1 LPSISKRGNSY
12 RIAVS
17 MGYGA
22 DGRQIRKTTTFT
34 PPEGVT
40 PGKAEK
46 LALAYAYQYEQRCRG
61 MTSMQENIRFSELLD
76 WYNQQVAPNRLKE
89 NTQNENKKLLETYV
103 LPCIGGM
110 KLKDISTSTIDSLFA
125 QLMKGGR
132 KTELCRLRDPALIPP
147 GSGEATARR
156 AGLSPYTVRTAAAG
170 GTVNKTSAGKI
181 ADALGK
187 PLGAVFTT
195 EKHDSRLS
203 PGTVLRIRTAL
214 SPIFSA
220 AVKKEII
227 TRNPVAN
234 ATSPR
239 AEKREREFLNAEQ
252 CRRLLALLP
261 EMPNQQ
267 NARAIQT
274 LLLTGMRV
282 GELLSLHW
290 ADVDLDGGF
299 LSIRYNLYRTDGEY
313 KLSTPK
319 TRSSARVIAVPRQ
332 VVDTLRAQKLWQ
344 DDRKMRLG
352 RKWVDRGCV
361 FSGEYGEYM
370 SRNYLNATMKKFLAE
385 HDFPAIHVH
394 DLRHANASLLIN
406 MGVPVK
412 VVSEHLGHSNTFIT
426 ENTYAHV
433 FDESKVKAADAITR
447 ALSNVASDPKQ
458 NTRPPK

>member
-1 LPSISKRGNSY
+1 MPSISKRGNSF

-17 MGYGA
+17 LGYGA

-46 LALAYAYQYEQRCRG
+46 LALAYAYQFEQRCRG
-61 MTSMQENIRFSELLD
+61 MTNMQENMRFSELLD
-76 WYNQQVAPNRLKE
+76 WYNGQIAPNRLKE
-89 NTQNENKKLLETYV
+89 NTLHENRKLLETYV
-103 LPCIGGM
+103 LPAIGGL
-110 KLKDISTSTIDSLFA
+110 KLKDITTSTIDSMFA
-125 QLMKGGR
+125 QLMKSGR
-132 KTELCRLRDPALIPP
+132 RTELCRLRDPSLIPP
-147 GSGEATARR
+147 GAGDSTARL
-156 AGLSPYTVRTAAAG
+156 AGLSPDTVRTAAAG
-170 GTVNKTSAGKI
+170 DTVNRTSAEKI
-181 ADALGK
+181 AEALGR
-187 PLGAVFTT
+187 PLAAVFTV
-195 EKHDSRLS
+195 EKHDRSLEA
-203 PGTVLRIRTAL
+203 GTVLRIRTAL
-214 SPIFSA
+214 SPVFSA

-239 AEKREREFLNAEQ
+239 GEKKEREFLNAEQ
-252 CRRLLALLP
+252 CRRLLELLTQ
-261 EMPNQQ
+261 MPNQQ
-267 NARAIQT
+267 NARAVET

-290 ADVDLDGGF
+290 DDVDLEGGF
-299 LSIRYNLYRTDGEY
+299 LNIRYNLYRVDGEY

-319 TRSSARVIAVPRQ
+319 TKSSARVIAVPRQ
-332 VVDTLRAQKLWQ
+332 VVDTLRAQELWQ
-344 DDRKMRLG
+344 DQRRTRLG
-352 RKWVDRGCV
+352 RKWIDRGCV

-385 HDFPAIHVH
+385 HDFPDIHIH

-433 FDESKVKAADAITR
+433 FDESKIKAADAITR
-447 ALSNVASDPKQ
+447 ALNNVASAQ
-458 NTRPPK
+458 NHTQNH